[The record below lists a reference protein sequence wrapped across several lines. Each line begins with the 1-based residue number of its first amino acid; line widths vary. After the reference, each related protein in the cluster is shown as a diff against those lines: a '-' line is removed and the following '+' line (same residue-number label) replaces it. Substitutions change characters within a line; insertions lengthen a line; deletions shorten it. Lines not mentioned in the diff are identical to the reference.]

1 MTISCTLSHAA
12 LGALAALAVAS
23 FSISAGA
30 SSSSELVREAREHE
44 LAHQD
49 EVAVRRYTEALAL
62 DPTCEAAYLGL
73 ADLRTRHGDLR
84 EAERVY
90 SMALEHAPQLRVA
103 LVGRARVRRALGAV
117 READV
122 DLDLYTTDMD
132 DLAALREL
140 AAWYG
145 AEGRVPA
152 ELASWRRLYAAALR
166 TGSDPGLTREARATV
181 RALQI
186 LVGPADPVV
195 SPSRKDAVRK
205 SIAGMARRGG

>member
-1 MTISCTLSHAA
+1 MW
-12 LGALAALAVAS
+12 
-23 FSISAGA
+23 
-30 SSSSELVREAREHE
+30 R
-44 LAHQD
+44 
-49 EVAVRRYTEALAL
+49 
-62 DPTCEAAYLGL
+62 
-73 ADLRTRHGDLR
+73 
-84 EAERVY
+84 
-90 SMALEHAPQLRVA
+90 
-103 LVGRARVRRALGAV
+103 
-117 READV
+117 
-122 DLDLYTTDMD
+122 
-132 DLAALREL
+132 L